1 MNDGRFLG
9 EVLEGLS
16 ANPRTLPCKYFYDAR
31 GAELFERICELDE
44 YYLTRADLDATRT
57 HIEAIAAC
65 IGNGVRLVE
74 LGSGAGI
81 KTRILLEHLT
91 DLTSYVPVDISAEQL
106 ARNAEA
112 LRADYT
118 GLAVHPVAAD
128 YTQPFELPPS
138 RARTVVY
145 FPGSTIGNFHPP
157 EAVAFLRRLY
167 RLVAPAGGMLIGVDL
182 KKERAVLERAYD
194 DAAGVTAAF
203 NLNLLERINRELG
216 ADFDLQRWTHRALY
230 DERAGRIEMHVVS
243 AVDQRVTIADRT
255 FAFGRGET
263 IRTEVS
269 YKYAL
274 EDFARLAG
282 EARLAVDRV
291 WLDRAGRFSLQWL
304 TPRT

>member
-1 MNDGRFLG
+1 
-9 EVLEGLS
+9 
-16 ANPRTLPCKYFYDAR
+16 
-31 GAELFERICELDE
+31 
-44 YYLTRADLDATRT
+44 
-57 HIEAIAAC
+57 
-65 IGNGVRLVE
+65 
-74 LGSGAGI
+74 
-81 KTRILLEHLT
+81 
-91 DLTSYVPVDISAEQL
+91 
-106 ARNAEA
+106 
-112 LRADYT
+112 
-118 GLAVHPVAAD
+118 
-128 YTQPFELPPS
+128 
-138 RARTVVY
+138 
-145 FPGSTIGNFHPP
+145 
-157 EAVAFLRRLY
+157 VAFLRRLY